1 MPFHAPFP
9 AASSLHPPILAG
21 LTGNPVSRAAA
32 RLSCEGLTDDRRC
45 AMPGHAGG
53 AGFRRGGARLRPNFK
68 RPDSLPSVDD
78 RADPDAALTG
88 GPSEI
93 NALADR
99 PAGAAVLLPVKPEAA
114 LDGVTCNGRADE
126 EVETRGGRRLVWAER
141 QIKVGAL
148 GGEARRIV
156 RPDHSAGVAQ
166 QGGAFVSC
174 ALDHILRVTQG
185 FHGKNINW
193 AALGVAYGQCNQKPA
208 APAQRGLSL
217 HFDAEVM
224 GRGFAQVSGCEKQ
237 NGGQTG
243 NDSRKC
249 GEPVNAELWKPI
261 NHLFQSRI
269 SRPGGAHHV

>member
-9 AASSLHPPILAG
+9 ATFPLNPPIPSG

-32 RLSCEGLTDDRRC
+32 LLICEGLTNDRRC
-45 AMPGHAGG
+45 AMSGHAGG
-53 AGFRRGGARLRPNFK
+53 AGCRGGGALLQRNLQYGYNLHAG
-68 RPDSLPSVDD
+68 DALPS
-78 RADPDAALTG
+78 PLNG

-99 PAGAAVLLPVKPEAA
+99 PAGAAVLFPVKPEAA
-114 LDGVTCNGRADE
+114 LDGVTCNCRAHE
-126 EVETRGGRRLVWAER
+126 EVESRGGCRLVWAEH

-148 GGEARRIV
+148 GGEAWRIV
-156 RPDHSAGVAQ
+156 RPDHSAGIAQ

-174 ALDHILRVTQG
+174 ALDHIPRVAQG
-185 FHGKNINW
+185 FDGKNINW
-193 AALGVAYGQCNQKPA
+193 TVLGVAYGQCNQKPA
-208 APAQRGLSL
+208 APSQRGLSL
-217 HFDAEVM
+217 HFDAEVF
-224 GRGFAQVSGCEKQ
+224 GRGFAQVSGCEEQ

-243 NDSRKC
+243 DDSCKC
-249 GEPVNAELWKPI
+249 GEPVEAGFWEPV